1 MFVEPE
7 VTESKVTAK
16 VDPSASARSTIR
28 RQRTVRYSPLIRNRP
43 TSLRSQSIGN
53 ARDVDR
59 RYLLEGIRR
68 ENAAMPSPRVVEDE
82 LVDVEVEANLAHAEA
97 SQRRRIESGR
107 ALLRDALS
115 YERPGGHMRPHYHH
129 YHPRPHPHHPHHTRV
144 ATQAFANS
152 RHLGFTDEGLPYYSD
167 SRSGSTIANVDGSS
181 PQPVATEVRSPPP
194 AYMPTPPHTSG
205 DTSNRPTSSTTTP
218 VETASFT
225 PQFAPAHRYTET
237 AEAAFRQYAPRQNL
251 DVPTDQDLDSL
262 PPLRRMTSR
271 DPSHYSSQRISLG
284 SDAID
289 GLGDRRRSFSP
300 EDDSWETL
308 LTTIAPDERLP
319 SVHTSFTSATAS
331 ASSLS
336 SNSASSYGTLVTAPS
351 STTDMLDVYPTIC
364 DNTDFDDSDSDD
376 MEYAAMERQFLDT
389 SEDDASTA
397 AGLRHRVRMRALEF
411 DRAEQ
416 LARQRRIFECE
427 EELRQA
433 QTNLDRLQGQLRQEW
448 WPASRREQGI
458 GARTGRERL

>member
-7 VTESKVTAK
+7 VTESKITAK
-16 VDPSASARSTIR
+16 ADPSASARSTIR
-28 RQRTVRYSPLIRNRP
+28 RQRTVRYSPQIRNRP
-43 TSLRSQSIGN
+43 ASSHSQSIGN
-53 ARDVDR
+53 ARDADR
-59 RYLLEGIRR
+59 SYLLEAIRR
-68 ENAAMPSPRVVEDE
+68 EDTAMPSPRAVEDE
-82 LVDVEVEANLAHAEA
+82 LVDVEMEANLAHAEA

-115 YERPGGHMRPHYHH
+115 YERPGGRMRPHHHH
-129 YHPRPHPHHPHHTRV
+129 YHHHPHHPHHTRV
-144 ATQAFANS
+144 ATQASANS
-152 RHLGFTDEGLPYYSD
+152 RHLGFTDQGLPYYSD
-167 SRSGSTIANVDGSS
+167 SRSGSTIANTDGSS

-205 DTSNRPTSSTTTP
+205 DTSNRSTSSNTTP
-218 VETASFT
+218 AVGTASFT
-225 PQFAPAHRYTET
+225 PRFAPAHRYTET

-251 DVPTDQDLDSL
+251 DVPIDQDLDGL

-271 DPSHYSSQRISLG
+271 DRSHYSSQRISLRPG
-284 SDAID
+284 AID

-308 LTTIAPDERLP
+308 LTTITPDERLP
-319 SVHTSFTSATAS
+319 SVHSSFTSATAS

-351 STTDMLDVYPTIC
+351 STTDILDVYPTIC
-364 DNTDFDDSDSDD
+364 DNTDSGDSDSDD
-376 MEYAAMERQFLDT
+376 MDYAAMEHQFLDP
-389 SEDDASTA
+389 SADDASAT

-411 DRAEQ
+411 DRPEQ
-416 LARQRRIFECE
+416 RARQRRILECE
-427 EELRQA
+427 EELHQA
-433 QTNLDRLQGQLRQEW
+433 QANLDRLQSQLRQEW
-448 WPASRREQGI
+448 WPASRRERAI